1 MTNILFTKKPIKL
14 NKKNKKIKEQ
24 TNKHTQKNQ
33 NKKHS
38 DNALGRVTT
47 HRHSKSKISQ
57 ANFKLGKIRK
67 FLI

>member
-14 NKKNKKIKEQ
+14 NKKNKN
-24 TNKHTQKNQ
+24 NKQINIHKKNQ